1 MPMPTPAP
9 DEPKADFIARCMATP
24 LMGEEYPDET
34 QRVAVCEAQ
43 WKERPRSGGWPSI
56 TW

>member
-43 WKERPRSGGWPSI
+43 WEERPRSGGWPSI